1 MLIDTLLNIISKFP
15 TKESRSNLHFIL
27 RDSSKD
33 LTWRNEISNIFY
45 ILHKLDS
52 EYDLEDSIHQEITQE
67 TQQEE
72 IQQEEIQQEETQ
84 QEIQQE
90 IHQEI
95 RPIIELT
102 DIEKITL
109 QYEEKVRNILQNK

>member
-45 ILHKLDS
+45 ILYKLDS

-72 IQQEEIQQEETQ
+72 TQQEEIQEETHQ
-84 QEIQQE
+84 KEIQPE
-90 IHQEI
+90 IQ
-95 RPIIELT
+95 PIIELT

>member
-72 IQQEEIQQEETQ
+72 IQQEETQ